1 MGRAIDTEKD
11 IDMLKRD
18 VAQLKTAFEG
28 LASTVETLNTVSTT
42 RTNVDLHET
51 TDSRNEKAEG
61 KKPSKKK
68 RVVEKAEA

>member
-1 MGRAIDTEKD
+1 MGRAIDMENDIDILKKD
-11 IDMLKRD
+11 I
-18 VAQLKTAFEG
+18 AQLKTAFEG

-51 TDSRNEKAEG
+51 TDSRNVKTEG

-68 RVVEKAEA
+68 KVVEEAEA